1 MRHKGA
7 SGFTLIEM
15 VVVIIILAI
24 LSVAAA
30 SRWISLTR
38 EARIAQLKQLE
49 ASVQAAN
56 QLVYAR
62 SAILGLE
69 KQPKA
74 SFFLNPG
81 DSQKIQVRYGNP
93 VWGGDAVTQLLT
105 VTMSEWFYGGRWTVE
120 DIELR
125 IGDRSLYKTPGDLMA
140 DGALACYLRVD
151 TTADSVT
158 TKIMDSDC

>member
-69 KQPKA
+69 NQPSA
-74 SFFLNPG
+74 SYFLNSG
-81 DSQKIQVRYGNP
+81 DSQKIQVRYGYP
-93 VWGGDAVTQLLT
+93 EWSSDAVTQLLT
-105 VTMSEWFYGGRWTVE
+105 VTMREWFYGGRWKAEV
-120 DIELR
+120 IELR
-125 IGDRSLYKTPGDLMA
+125 IGDSSLFKTPGDLMA
-140 DGALACYLRVD
+140 DGALACYLKVD

-158 TKIMDSDC
+158 TKVMYSDC

>member
-62 SAILGLE
+62 SAILGVE
-69 KQPKA
+69 TQPTA
-74 SFFLNPG
+74 SYYLNPS
-81 DSQKIQVRYGNP
+81 DSQKVQVRYGRP
-93 VWGGDAVTQLLT
+93 EWSSDTVPQLLT
-105 VTMSEWFYGGRWTVE
+105 ITMKEWFYGASWIQK

-125 IGDRSLYKTPGDLMA
+125 IGQRSLFKTPGDLLA
-140 DGALACYLRVD
+140 DDALACYLRVE
-151 TTADSVT
+151 TKADSVT
-158 TKIMDSDC
+158 TSIRDDDC